1 MIRRPPRS
9 TLFPY
14 TTLFRSSM
22 RVRGRIRQPRP
33 VSAGRMDAA
42 RGLRSD
48 SRRAPDLDPYGAGQ
62 YQQSHAG
69 NEEPHGFSDP
79 EGASS
84 QLSASCLRPI
94 RSALT
99 PAPETKGEERQKR
112 KEREKAPAGIAAPA
126 DRIAEGDYPLRSASS
141 SSITTRRISLA
152 ANGRPIARAFALIRS
167 SSHRRSEERRVG
179 KECRSRW
186 SPYH

>member
-1 MIRRPPRS
+1 MCSKRLLCHEISMERTTPP
-9 TLFPY
+9 L
-14 TTLFRSSM
+14 
-22 RVRGRIRQPRP
+22 RGRKTPPLFGGGVQAIDAQPKND
-33 VSAGRMDAA
+33 G
-42 RGLRSD
+42 
-48 SRRAPDLDPYGAGQ
+48 
-62 YQQSHAG
+62 
-69 NEEPHGFSDP
+69 DP

-167 SSHRRSEERRVG
+167 SSSPDSSSSFISSPTLLFSYTLLAAP
-179 KECRSRW
+179 RSRR
-186 SPYH
+186 